1 MLATVTT
8 ARGKALLLA
17 ATFGLMFHAHTAAAE
32 GQTLHAKLVTQQ
44 VGVPSELPE
53 IGGHKVF
60 AGQFTGVA
68 TFEDGRIAYKRFVV
82 MSDDTAEAGS
92 FKGYST
98 YTFVDGDA
106 LTLSFTGSWDGN
118 GMRGDYTVISGTGK
132 FVGVTGT
139 GSFKTLKEPW
149 DDARLW
155 DVSLKL
161 TPATQ

>member
-1 MLATVTT
+1 MLAIVTT
-8 ARGKALLLA
+8 ARVYALLLA
-17 ATFGLMFHAHTAAAE
+17 VTFGLIFHAHTAVAE
-32 GQTLHAKLVTQQ
+32 GQTLRAKLVTQQ

-60 AGQFTGVA
+60 VGQFMGVA

-92 FKGYST
+92 LKGYST

>member
-1 MLATVTT
+1 
-8 ARGKALLLA
+8 
-17 ATFGLMFHAHTAAAE
+17 
-32 GQTLHAKLVTQQ
+32 
-44 VGVPSELPE
+44 
-53 IGGHKVF
+53 
-60 AGQFTGVA
+60 
-68 TFEDGRIAYKRFVV
+68 

-92 FKGYST
+92 LKGYST